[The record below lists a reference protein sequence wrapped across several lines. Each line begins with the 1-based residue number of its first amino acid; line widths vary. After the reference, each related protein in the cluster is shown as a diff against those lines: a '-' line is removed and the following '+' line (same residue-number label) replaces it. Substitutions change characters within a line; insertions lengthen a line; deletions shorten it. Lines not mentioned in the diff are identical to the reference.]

1 MPSLRESDPILVNM
15 KQNELKSSL
24 KPGLAVLQK
33 IPLSSAQ
40 SDSDQ
45 DKSNEND
52 EKILSANGLHWCH
65 ETQVQMFCS

>member
-1 MPSLRESDPILVNM
+1 MPSLRESDPILINM

-52 EKILSANGLHWCH
+52 EKIPKQKFKKLFFW
-65 ETQVQMFCS
+65 QY

>member
-15 KQNELKSSL
+15 KHNELKSSL

-40 SDSDQ
+40 FDSDQ
-45 DKSNEND
+45 
-52 EKILSANGLHWCH
+52 A
-65 ETQVQMFCS
+65 

>member
-1 MPSLRESDPILVNM
+1 MPSLRESDPILVKM

-33 IPLSSAQ
+33 IPVSSAQ

-45 DKSNEND
+45 
-52 EKILSANGLHWCH
+52 A
-65 ETQVQMFCS
+65 